1 MRDHRPTFV
10 REIFVTIGD
19 EIHHGTYFVQG
30 LMVHVQWSF
39 GTKAA
44 QVGNLPPEMIAKMLL
59 SELVRASTSTD
70 WWPPRSITFSATEA
84 QMTDIR
90 ASFASAPA
98 NVTKPI
104 SIFGK

>member
-1 MRDHRPTFV
+1 M
-10 REIFVTIGD
+10 
-19 EIHHGTYFVQG
+19 YFVQG

-70 WWPPRSITFSATEA
+70 
-84 QMTDIR
+84 
-90 ASFASAPA
+90 
-98 NVTKPI
+98 
-104 SIFGK
+104 